1 MDAVKH
7 HDPASLWAPRRQ
19 LTLAQA
25 RQRSARV
32 EILRL
37 FFTSCAAISI
47 GLFLGFIIRSAIAK
61 DTAPVQVSEDET
73 VTMLNPRFSGRD
85 SAGQSFQITADAAR
99 RSQSSGTTVDLIGP
113 ILRDSTGSEV
123 RAPTGKYVRDEG
135 ILELYE
141 DVQITDANGFTFL
154 TSGARVFVGEGRVE
168 GLSPLQ
174 GRGPLGDISCDS
186 YEVLE
191 DGNRVICRGNVR
203 TVLYPEPRK
212 EPETGEGEADGAP

>member
-7 HDPASLWAPRRQ
+7 HDTASLWAPRRQ

-25 RQRSARV
+25 RQRSQRV
-32 EILRL
+32 QILRL

-61 DTAPVQVSEDET
+61 ESAPVQVTEDET

-85 SAGQSFQITADAAR
+85 SAGQSFQITAEAAR
-99 RSQSSGTTVDLIGP
+99 RRRSTGSTVDLISP
-113 ILRDSTGSEV
+113 ILRDEGGSEV
-123 RAPTGKYVRDEG
+123 RAPTGMYNRDEG

-141 DVQITDANGFTFL
+141 DVRITDASGFTFL
-154 TSGARVFVGEGRVE
+154 TSGARVFVDEGRVE

-203 TVLYPEPRK
+203 TVLYPDPKE
-212 EPETGEGEADGAP
+212 EPETDEGDADDAP